1 MLPETL
7 FLTSAEIL
15 KIAFKSSQPTDLVL
29 SKLLREK
36 KYIGSKERRFVS
48 ESVYTILR
56 NLTYLEKC
64 SEAIFGNTEKE
75 SDIDNSTFHYTKLI
89 LSLLLIS
96 DNDSLG
102 LNYNPNQ
109 LLIKV
114 YPNTFTT
121 IQSTIFSYLLK
132 TNYLP
137 IDEMPRWQD
146 NCIKSVR
153 ELSAYFLNAAES
165 NDSEYLSEAY
175 SCPVWILDNVEKSG
189 FDRADFAKSL
199 TVPAPVCL
207 RVTDISGIDAV
218 AKMLDSRDIPYH
230 YSTMLKN
237 CIILDKRGR
246 IDDSEEYLSGMFEV
260 QDEGS
265 QLIAYSLAP
274 EGAANILDACAG
286 AGGKTLQIA
295 NICPA
300 AVQIVAS
307 DNEYLRLKELS
318 KRLRRYNI
326 SNISIKHARTMEY
339 ESLDDLYGGRLFD
352 YILIDAP
359 CTGIGTARR
368 DPLKKFRLTQKL
380 VEKMQKKQLEI
391 LAAYSRFVKPDG
403 ILLYATCSVLRE
415 ENQDVVDIF
424 LAENP
429 EFEPD
434 NLYDVFHKND
444 INPLGIKP
452 DSFYQNLMPHIHS
465 TDGFFMAR
473 MRRVV

>member
-7 FLTSAEIL
+7 ILTAAEIL
-15 KIAFKSSQPTDLVL
+15 KIAYKSSQPTDLVL

-56 NLTYLEKC
+56 NLTFLEKC
-64 SEAIFGNTEKE
+64 SERIFGSIETVP
-75 SDIDNSTFHYTKLI
+75 DTDNSTLHYTKLL

-132 TNYLP
+132 INYLP

-146 NCIKSVR
+146 NCIKNLK
-153 ELSAYFLNAAES
+153 ELSAYFLDTAKL

-175 SCPVWILDNVEKSG
+175 SCPVWILENVEKSG
-189 FDRADFAKSL
+189 FSPDEFARSL

-207 RVTDISGIDAV
+207 RVSDISAMDTV
-218 AKMLDSRDIPYH
+218 TKMLESRDIPYH
-230 YSTMLKN
+230 FSTMLKH
-237 CIILDKRGR
+237 CIILDKRAK

-286 AGGKTLQIA
+286 AGGKTLHIS
-295 NICPA
+295 NICPD

-307 DNEYLRLKELS
+307 DSDYLRLKELS

-326 SNISIKHARTMEY
+326 SNISIKHAKTMDY
-339 ESLDDLYGGRLFD
+339 EFLDDLYGGRLFD
-352 YILIDAP
+352 YVLIDAP

-391 LAAYSRFVKPDG
+391 LSAYSRFVKPDG

-415 ENQDVVDIF
+415 ENQEVVDIF
-424 LAENP
+424 LTENP
-429 EFEPD
+429 EFVPD
-434 NLYDVFHKND
+434 NLYDVLYKND
-444 INPLGIKP
+444 IKPLGIKP
-452 DSFYQNLMPHIHS
+452 DSFYLNLMPHIHG

-473 MRRVV
+473 MRRVD